1 MTRSMDVERAL
12 DAYLAPD
19 VVRIPDR
26 VLEAALDQIQDTP
39 QARRGLLA
47 PQRFPQMNMFARA
60 GAVLVVAVAAIGALA
75 LLVGPRGGIGTTPT
89 DFPTPSASES
99 APPLPTLDATFTST
113 WYGYQIRY
121 PSGWTVRPGLGPWRN
136 NSTLSPG
143 DPITD
148 EIVSPSGPYSMRISI
163 ASLALADGLTMY
175 DFRSF
180 ASPYSSPFD
189 GNPCEPLAP
198 ITETVMIDAKAS
210 PTASAEEVAAVVSIN
225 GCHALAELGGSIYDV
240 EAIAGGRGYE
250 FTIDG
255 HISPTDAVAWLKSVT
270 LEPASAPPPSTAPN
284 ASASK

>member
-1 MTRSMDVERAL
+1 MTRSIDVERAL

-19 VVRIPDR
+19 RVRVPDR
-26 VLEAALDQIQDTP
+26 VLEAALDEIDVTP

-47 PQRFPQMNMFARA
+47 PQRFPLMNTFARA
-60 GAVLVVAVAAIGALA
+60 AAVLVVAVVAIGALA
-75 LLVGPRGGIGTTPT
+75 LLIGSRGGIGSP
-89 DFPTPSASES
+89 PASPIPSAPISTT
-99 APPLPTLDATFTST
+99 PLPTLDATFTST
-113 WYGYQIRY
+113 LFGYEIRY
-121 PSGWTVRPGLGPWRN
+121 PTGWTVRPGNGPWQN
-136 NSTLSPG
+136 NSTLSGPG

-148 EIVSPSGPYSMRISI
+148 EIVSPTSINSMRISI

-198 ITETVMIDAKAS
+198 ITGTVMIDAKTS
-210 PTASAEEVAAVVSIN
+210 PTASPEKVAAGVSIN

-250 FTIDG
+250 FMIDG
-255 HISPTDAVAWLKSVT
+255 SISPADALAWLTSVT
-270 LEPASAPPPSTAPN
+270 LEPASAPAASAAPSP
-284 ASASK
+284 SASK